1 MDQNSPPHYITPT
14 DQSIEEA
21 RDFAKFTTDG
31 KAGPLVT
38 SIVTPRFAPTCS
50 DKLMTNL
57 GSIAKEFNIPIQSH
71 ISENKGTYCTLWK
84 FLIPKTSEI
93 HSVSDFY
100 ILKLTFWTYLDNQI
114 LIYRYYCRRN
124 CLGQGTVPATRV
136 LQPRLRSLWLA

>member
-21 RDFAKFTTDG
+21 RDFAKFTTG
-31 KAGPLVT
+31 GQAGPLVT

-71 ISENKGTYCTLWK
+71 ISENKGTYIALLRISYRRKPTGS
-84 FLIPKTSEI
+84 T
-93 HSVSDFY
+93 VSDF
-100 ILKLTFWTYLDNQI
+100 
-114 LIYRYYCRRN
+114 
-124 CLGQGTVPATRV
+124 
-136 LQPRLRSLWLA
+136 